1 MRFLRFLFKEL
12 VIHGILF
19 ALIGT
24 VVLSSLYLI
33 ATGEDEASYDKSAA
47 VQFESESSEETEE
60 LSAEAVSSASEDEA
74 VQDNAAQ
81 NVVSAPEGEQ
91 TLPAADVK
99 NESTESVWKTNRY
112 LRALK
117 GFGLFLTGQVNTSK
131 VGFSSGAIIR
141 SGAAV
146 TLPLALI
153 ALLVIIL
160 ISVVCSSYSVTTK
173 YMAVHFENKTSVYVE
188 KVINAFAAVLAAIPL
203 FVGLM
208 IVYSVAGRYC
218 PLPVVAVV
226 TVLFGGLSWD
236 ATNFLKTDMLAQVNQ
251 THAIVFS
258 TLGRP
263 MGKAFPSQGTY
274 SGYLFQASLPR
285 FIPYVAGKVPA
296 IIGSITIAEIAFS
309 FPGLGK
315 TLIDAMKALNGTDTL
330 VASVFVLLCVNAFVS
345 LIVKGIL
352 FLFYPRWY
360 EKAI

>member
-12 VIHGILF
+12 IIHGIIF

-24 VVLSSLYLI
+24 VVLSSLYLV
-33 ATGEDEASYDKSAA
+33 ATGQDEDANKSKTSVSVQAEGEAE
-47 VQFESESSEETEE
+47 VLETEVPNESSE
-60 LSAEAVSSASEDEA
+60 AVVQLTDTSSEKSIW
-74 VQDNAAQ
+74 
-81 NVVSAPEGEQ
+81 
-91 TLPAADVK
+91 T
-99 NESTESVWKTNRY
+99 TNRY
-112 LRALK
+112 LKALK

-131 VGFSSGAIIR
+131 VGWSSGAIIR

-153 ALLVIIL
+153 ALLVIVL
-160 ISVVCSSYSVTTK
+160 IAVICSSYAVTTR
-173 YMAVHFENKTSVYVE
+173 YMAIHFENKSYGYFE
-188 KVINAFAAVLAAIPL
+188 KLINAISAVLAAIPL

-208 IVYSVAGRYC
+208 VVYAVAGRYC
-218 PLPVVAVV
+218 PLPVVALV
-226 TVLFGGLSWD
+226 TVIFGGLSWD
-236 ATNFLKTDMLAQVNQ
+236 ATNFLKTDMLSQINQ

-258 TLGRP
+258 TLGRS
-263 MGKAFPSQGTY
+263 MGKFFPSSGTY
-274 SGYLFQASLPR
+274 SGYIFQASLPR

>member
-1 MRFLRFLFKEL
+1 MRFLRFLVKEL

-24 VVLSSLYLI
+24 VVLSSLYLV
-33 ATGEDEASYDKSAA
+33 ATGEDENVYEEPKVSVLSSGEEGTEELTENGSII
-47 VQFESESSEETEE
+47 VQEETE
-60 LSAEAVSSASEDEA
+60 
-74 VQDNAAQ
+74 
-81 NVVSAPEGEQ
+81 
-91 TLPAADVK
+91 K
-99 NESTESVWKTNRY
+99 ESVWKTNRY
-112 LRALK
+112 LKALK

-160 ISVVCSSYSVTTK
+160 ISVVCSAYSVSTK
-173 YMAVHFENKTSVYVE
+173 YMTVHFGNDSSVYLE
-188 KVINAFAAVLAAIPL
+188 KLINGVAAVLAAIPL

-263 MGKAFPSQGTY
+263 LGKFFPSQGTY

>member
-1 MRFLRFLFKEL
+1 MRVLRFLFKEL
-12 VIHGILF
+12 IVHGFLF

-24 VVLSSLYLI
+24 VVLSSLYLV
-33 ATGEDEASYDKSAA
+33 ATEEDKPASESAIVQTADADSSDSVNKAAEGDSAALSSDKSE
-47 VQFESESSEETEE
+47 VLEKIEET
-60 LSAEAVSSASEDEA
+60 DI
-74 VQDNAAQ
+74 
-81 NVVSAPEGEQ
+81 
-91 TLPAADVK
+91 
-99 NESTESVWKTNRY
+99 WKTNRY
-112 LRALK
+112 LKALK

-131 VGFSSGAIIR
+131 IGHTSGAIIR
-141 SGAAV
+141 SGASV

-153 ALLVIIL
+153 ALLAIVIIA
-160 ISVVCSSYSVTTK
+160 VMGASYSVTTK
-173 YMAVHFENKTSVYVE
+173 YMSLHFEDKNSVLVE
-188 KVINAFAAVLAAIPL
+188 KFGNGITAVLAAIPL

-208 IVYSVAGRYC
+208 LVYDFLGRNC

-226 TVLFGGLSWD
+226 TVVFGGLSWD

-263 MGKAFPSQGTY
+263 LGKWFPSQGTY

-345 LIVKGIL
+345 FIVKGIL

-360 EKAI
+360 EKAL

>member
-1 MRFLRFLFKEL
+1 MRFLRFLVKEL

-24 VVLSSLYLI
+24 VVLSSLYLV
-33 ATGEDEASYDKSAA
+33 ATGEDENVYEEPKVSVLSSDEEGTGELTENGSIV
-47 VQFESESSEETEE
+47 VQEETE
-60 LSAEAVSSASEDEA
+60 
-74 VQDNAAQ
+74 
-81 NVVSAPEGEQ
+81 
-91 TLPAADVK
+91 K
-99 NESTESVWKTNRY
+99 ESVWKTNRY
-112 LRALK
+112 LKALK

-160 ISVVCSSYSVTTK
+160 ISVVCSAYSVSTK
-173 YMAVHFENKTSVYVE
+173 YMTVHFGNDSSVYLE
-188 KVINAFAAVLAAIPL
+188 KLINGVAAVLAAIPL

-263 MGKAFPSQGTY
+263 LGKFFPSQGTY

>member
-24 VVLSSLYLI
+24 VVLSSLYLL
-33 ATGEDEASYDKSAA
+33 ATGEDSNTR
-47 VQFESESSEETEE
+47 VEST
-60 LSAEAVSSASEDEA
+60 VSASFGSDDDAELTDTTSIAPVEA
-74 VQDNAAQ
+74 
-81 NVVSAPEGEQ
+81 E
-91 TLPAADVK
+91 K
-99 NESTESVWKTNRY
+99 SVWETNRY
-112 LRALK
+112 LKALK

-160 ISVVCSSYSVTTK
+160 ISVVCSSYSVTTR
-173 YMAVHFENKTSVYVE
+173 YMAVHFEDKTSVYVE
-188 KVINAFAAVLAAIPL
+188 KFVNAIAAVLAAIPL

-208 IVYSVAGRYC
+208 IIYSVAGRYC

-263 MGKAFPSQGTY
+263 MGKGFPSQGTY

>member
-1 MRFLRFLFKEL
+1 LFREL

-19 ALIGT
+19 AMIGT
-24 VVLSSLYLI
+24 IVLSSLYLV
-33 ATGEDEASYDKSAA
+33 ATGEEEPANGQSIGLVSADAGLSSDKS
-47 VQFESESSEETEE
+47 
-60 LSAEAVSSASEDEA
+60 
-74 VQDNAAQ
+74 
-81 NVVSAPEGEQ
+81 
-91 TLPAADVK
+91 
-99 NESTESVWKTNRY
+99 VWETNRY
-112 LRALK
+112 LKALK

-160 ISVVCSSYSVTTK
+160 ISVICSAYSVTTR
-173 YMAVHFENKTSVYVE
+173 YMTLHFDDHTSTYLE
-188 KVINAFAAVLAAIPL
+188 KVINAVAAVLAAIPL

-208 IVYSVAGRYC
+208 IIYSVAGRYC
-218 PLPVVAVV
+218 PLPIVAVV

-236 ATNFLKTDMLAQVNQ
+236 ATNFLKTDMLSQVNQ

-258 TLGRP
+258 TLGRKL
-263 MGKAFPSQGTY
+263 GKFFPSQGTY

-285 FIPYVAGKVPA
+285 FIPYVAGKVPT

-360 EKAI
+360 EKAL

>member
-1 MRFLRFLFKEL
+1 MRVLRFLFREL

-19 ALIGT
+19 AMIGT
-24 VVLSSLYLI
+24 IVLSSLYLI
-33 ATGEDEASYDKSAA
+33 ATGEDEQVEGRTAISASFNENDA
-47 VQFESESSEETEE
+47 ESSENQSISSRADAL
-60 LSAEAVSSASEDEA
+60 LSSDKSLWER
-74 VQDNAAQ
+74 
-81 NVVSAPEGEQ
+81 
-91 TLPAADVK
+91 
-99 NESTESVWKTNRY
+99 NRY
-112 LRALK
+112 LKALK
-117 GFGLFLTGQVNTSK
+117 GFGLFLTGQVNTSR

-160 ISVVCSSYSVTTK
+160 ISVVCSAYAVTTR
-173 YMAVHFENKTSVYVE
+173 YMTLHFNDSTSVYVE
-188 KVINAFAAVLAAIPL
+188 KLINGISAVLAAIPL

-208 IVYSVAGRYC
+208 IIYSVAGRYC
-218 PLPVVAVV
+218 PLPIVAVV

-236 ATNFLKTDMLAQVNQ
+236 ATNFLKTDMLSQVGQ

-263 MGKAFPSQGTY
+263 LGKFFPSQGTY
-274 SGYLFQASLPR
+274 SGYIFQASLPR
-285 FIPYVAGKVPA
+285 YIPYVAGKVPT

-360 EKAI
+360 EKAL

>member
-1 MRFLRFLFKEL
+1 MRFLRFLFREL
-12 VIHGILF
+12 VIHGVLF
-19 ALIGT
+19 AMIGT
-24 VVLSSLYLI
+24 VVLSSLYLV
-33 ATGEDEASYDKSAA
+33 ATGEEEVVSDKTGISASFQTENDS
-47 VQFESESSEETEE
+47 ENSDESSIS
-60 LSAEAVSSASEDEA
+60 LSSAD
-74 VQDNAAQ
+74 
-81 NVVSAPEGEQ
+81 
-91 TLPAADVK
+91 ADVASEK
-99 NESTESVWKTNRY
+99 SVWLTNRY

-117 GFGLFLTGQVNTSK
+117 GFGLFLTGQINTSK

-153 ALLVIIL
+153 ALLMIIL
-160 ISVVCSSYSVTTK
+160 ISVVCSAYAVTTR
-173 YMAVHFENKTSVYVE
+173 YMSVHFGSNTSVYVE
-188 KVINAFAAVLAAIPL
+188 KLINGVSAVLAAIPL

-208 IVYSVAGRYC
+208 IIYSVAGRYC
-218 PLPVVAVV
+218 PLPIVAIV

-236 ATNFLKTDMLAQVNQ
+236 ATNFLKTDMLSQVNQ

-258 TLGRP
+258 TLGRKL
-263 MGKAFPSQGTY
+263 GKFFPSQGTY
-274 SGYLFQASLPR
+274 SGYIFQASLPR
-285 FIPYVAGKVPA
+285 FIPYVAGKVPT

-330 VASVFVLLCVNAFVS
+330 VASVFVLLCINAFVS

-360 EKAI
+360 EKAL